1 MGRAGLASE
10 EGHHLPPTWRVL
22 QDLRQGGS
30 GASCQCQLEEGRLG
44 QGWARGERSL
54 CFTERGAHRVKNSPA
69 LAQLSWAGPGPAW
82 VWLAGS
88 LSARSCG
95 SEPGLRPV
103 VAGFSRAVSVFGQR
117 LGHCCVE
124 CAVDSHSSRLLRP
137 VKSPPVQ
144 NQRTPSHGSPGK
156 CRARVLPASGHSSF
170 IGRSARVLLYLCFWL
185 GHCTS
190 HALPVP

>member
-54 CFTERGAHRVKNSPA
+54 CFTQRGAHRVKSGPA

-95 SEPGLRPV
+95 SEPGLRPLSL
-103 VAGFSRAVSVFGQR
+103 GFLERCPYSDRDSGTAVSSV
-117 LGHCCVE
+117 
-124 CAVDSHSSRLLRP
+124 HSILIRR
-137 VKSPPVQ
+137 
-144 NQRTPSHGSPGK
+144 G
-156 CRARVLPASGHSSF
+156 C
-170 IGRSARVLLYLCFWL
+170 Y
-185 GHCTS
+185 
-190 HALPVP
+190 VP